1 MHYDDLVDLLVE
13 KIKSLD
19 YVKDFQQAETA
30 LMANQELFKAQ
41 EEMKALQ
48 KEAVLYQKIDKIQAY
63 KKTSQSAQVIEKRI
77 KHHPLVKD
85 YATKLE
91 DVNDL
96 VQYITGELEEK
107 VNLLLETGE

>member
-1 MHYDDLVDLLVE
+1 
-13 KIKSLD
+13 
-19 YVKDFQQAETA
+19 
-30 LMANQELFKAQ
+30 MAF
-41 EEMKALQ
+41 
-48 KEAVLYQKIDKIQAY
+48 LYQYIDKIQAY
-63 KKTSQSAQVIEKRI
+63 KKSSKSAQVIEKRI
-77 KHHPLVKD
+77 KHHPLVDD